1 MAIKKKISKATIF
14 QTVRSS
20 LINAVNSRDLKIGER
35 LPTEAEL
42 AIFFGAS
49 RPTINKVLRS
59 LAQDGF
65 LETRKR
71 GGTIVLGPKG
81 INISLME
88 ISDHVST
95 IKKSYH
101 FVLEKCFKGSNGS
114 GGIHWPGVI
123 EETPIFVI
131 ECVHFSDNIP
141 IQHERRFINLHSAP
155 EADSVDFSSVSPGK
169 WIKNYIPFPTVTQE
183 LGAVGAGNS
192 LSDLLRVRR
201 ATPCIGIRQLIK
213 KNDEFI
219 SFAELTSPAGRFQIY
234 SLYEP

>member
-1 MAIKKKISKATIF
+1 
-14 QTVRSS
+14 
-20 LINAVNSRDLKIGER
+20 L
-35 LPTEAEL
+35 
-42 AIFFGAS
+42 
-49 RPTINKVLRS
+49 
-59 LAQDGF
+59 
-65 LETRKR
+65 
-71 GGTIVLGPKG
+71 
-81 INISLME
+81 E
-88 ISDHVST
+88 ISDHVSK
-95 IKKSYH
+95 IEKSYK

-114 GGIHWPGVI
+114 EGIHWPGVI
-123 EETPIFVI
+123 EETPIIVI

>member
-1 MAIKKKISKATIF
+1 MAIKKTISKATIF

-20 LINAVNSRDLKIGER
+20 LINAVNSRDLKIGDR

-114 GGIHWPGVI
+114 GGIHWPDVI

>member
-1 MAIKKKISKATIF
+1 MAIRKKISEATIF

-20 LINAVNSRDLKIGER
+20 LINAINSRDLKIGEK

-42 AIFFGAS
+42 AAFFGAS

-59 LAQDGF
+59 LAQDGL

-71 GGTIVLGPKG
+71 GGTIVLEPKG
-81 INISLME
+81 INIFLME
-88 ISDHVST
+88 ISDHVT
-95 IKKSYH
+95 AIGKHYQ
-101 FVLEKCFKGSNGS
+101 FILEKYNKGRNGS
-114 GGIHWPGVI
+114 GGVHWPGVI
-123 EETPIFVI
+123 KETPLLVI
-131 ECVHFSDNIP
+131 ECIHFSDNIP
-141 IQHERRFINLHSAP
+141 IQYEKRFINLHSAP
-155 EADSVDFSSVSPGK
+155 EANSVDFSSVSPSK

-201 ATPCIGIRQLIK
+201 ATPCIGIRQLVK
-213 KNDEFI
+213 KNNEFI

-234 SLYEP
+234 SLFEP

>member
-1 MAIKKKISKATIF
+1 MAIKKKIFEATIF

-20 LINAVNSRDLKIGER
+20 LINAVNSRDLKIGEK

-42 AIFFGAS
+42 AAFFGAS

-59 LAQDGF
+59 LAQDDL

-71 GGTIVLGPKG
+71 GGTIVLEPKG
-81 INISLME
+81 IKISLME
-88 ISDHVST
+88 ISDHVT
-95 IKKSYH
+95 AIGKHYQ
-101 FVLEKCFKGSNGS
+101 FILEKYHKGSNGS
-114 GGIHWPGVI
+114 GGFHWPGVI
-123 EETPIFVI
+123 ETTPILI
-131 ECVHFSDNIP
+131 LECVHFSDKIP
-141 IQHERRFINLHSAP
+141 IQHEKRFINLHSAP
-155 EADSVDFSSVSPGK
+155 EASSVDFSSVSPGK

-201 ATPCIGIRQLIK
+201 ATPCIGVQQLVK

>member
-88 ISDHVST
+88 ISDHVSK
-95 IKKSYH
+95 IEKSYQ

-114 GGIHWPGVI
+114 GGIKWPGVT
-123 EETPIFVI
+123 EETPLLVT

-141 IQHERRFINLHSAP
+141 IQHEKRFINLHSAP
-155 EADSVDFSSVSPGK
+155 EAESVDFSSISPGK

>member
-1 MAIKKKISKATIF
+1 MAIRKKISEATIF

-20 LINAVNSRDLKIGER
+20 LINAVNSRDLKIGEK

-42 AIFFGAS
+42 AAFFGAS

-59 LAQDGF
+59 LSQDGL

-71 GGTIVLGPKG
+71 GGTIVLEPKG

-88 ISDHVST
+88 ISDHVT
-95 IKKSYH
+95 AIGKHYQ
-101 FVLEKCFKGSNGS
+101 FILEKYHKGRNGS
-114 GGIHWPGVI
+114 GGVHWPGVI
-123 EETPIFVI
+123 KETPLLVI
-131 ECVHFSDNIP
+131 ECIHFSDNIP
-141 IQHERRFINLHSAP
+141 IQHEKRFINLDSAP
-155 EADSVDFSSVSPGK
+155 EANSVDFSSVSAGK

-201 ATPCIGIRQLIK
+201 ATPCIGIRQLVK
-213 KNDEFI
+213 KNNEFI
-219 SFAELTSPAGRFQIY
+219 SLAELTSPAGRFQIY

>member
-1 MAIKKKISKATIF
+1 MAIKKTISKATIF

-20 LINAVNSRDLKIGER
+20 LIYAVNSRDLKIGER

>member
-71 GGTIVLGPKG
+71 GGTIVLEPNG

-88 ISDHVST
+88 ISDHVSK
-95 IKKSYH
+95 IEKSYQ

-114 GGIHWPGVI
+114 GGINWPGVI
-123 EETPIFVI
+123 EETPLLVI

-141 IQHERRFINLHSAP
+141 IQHEKRFINLYSAP
-155 EADSVDFSSVSPGK
+155 EASSVDFSSVSPGK
-169 WIKNYIPFPTVTQE
+169 WIKTYIPFPTVTQE